1 MAYRR
6 FYMDKKEVTSRAT
19 LPGQS
24 PGFGDNGLTI
34 GGDLFH
40 HIRDVCRF
48 GAGDR
53 FEVLFGDA
61 KALLVE
67 ISAVGKRELAA
78 KVISE
83 RALPPP
89 AKPEIILALS
99 IPKLPKVDWIAEKCV
114 ELGVAEIR
122 PFVSDF
128 SFLRKTSEISE
139 SRLKRWGKIV
149 EAATQQCGR
158 GDLMRLQQAETL
170 ENLLKRFNQQ
180 SGAAGLFPYEGEAQL
195 RLPAAI
201 QEVKARNPEQIWLF
215 VGSEGGWSQREVL
228 LFAEHGMKPVSMG
241 SQVLRVETACVALAS
256 VIKYE
261 CGALV

>member
-6 FYMDKKEVTSRAT
+6 FYLDSKAQIPS
-19 LPGQS
+19 GQ
-24 PGFGDNGLTI
+24 LII

-48 GAGDR
+48 GAGDK
-53 FEVLFGDA
+53 FEILPGDGNA
-61 KALLVE
+61 HLVE
-67 ISAVGKRELAA
+67 IESVSKRDLAVKIISARP
-78 KVISE
+78 
-83 RALPPP
+83 LPTP

-99 IPKLPKVDWIAEKCV
+99 VPKLPKVDWIAEKCV

-128 SFLRKTSEISE
+128 SFLRKSSEISE
-139 SRLKRWGKIV
+139 SRIKRWGKII

-158 GDLMRLQQAETL
+158 GDLMRLSEAQTL
-170 ENLLKRFNQQ
+170 EQLLKTFNQQ
-180 SGAAGLFPYEGEAQL
+180 AGAAGLFPYEGEAQV
-195 RLPAAI
+195 RLPDAI
-201 QEVKARNPEQIWLF
+201 EELKARKADSIWLF
-215 VGSEGGWSQREVL
+215 VGSEGGFSPREVQ
-228 LFAEHGMKPVSMG
+228 LFGEFGMKPVSMG
-241 SQVLRVETACVALAS
+241 SQILRVETACVALVS